1 MYTLDKHN
9 IGKIAERIVMNE
21 LEYHGYRATDLNK
34 DGLSANSDI
43 LVVKN
48 GKTWQI
54 QVKGATNKITDRWW
68 VQYGHCNEKTISKES
83 TVFNSKDSFYIAD
96 HVALVAIKSPSNY
109 RIFIMPTKM
118 AERAAQIN
126 MDRYYRKP
134 KVSDGGIRKPGKIWV
149 AVEGTERER
158 QKDPL
163 LDEEREIL
171 QKSENQWELY

>member
-43 LVVKN
+43 LAVKN

-54 QVKGATNKITDRWW
+54 QVKGATNKAKDRWW
-68 VQYGHCNEKTISKES
+68 IQYGHCNEKTINKES
-83 TVFNSKDSFYIAD
+83 AIFNSKDSFYIAD
-96 HVALVAIKSPSNY
+96 YVALVAIKKPSDY
-109 RIFIMPTKM
+109 RVFIMPTEM
-118 AERAAQIN
+118 AERAAQMN

-149 AVEGTERER
+149 NIEGTDRER
-158 QKDPL
+158 QKDLL
-163 LDEEREIL
+163 LDKEREIL
-171 QKSENQWELY
+171 QSSENKWDLN